1 MHCLSAA
8 NASFTAFSEI
18 REMDLINI
26 SLLPVG
32 VMLHFVSGG
41 NWRDIGDG
49 RGFSFRF

>member
-1 MHCLSAA
+1 MVRGGDDVQTALSD
-8 NASFTAFSEI
+8 SEVI
-18 REMDLINI
+18 DLINI